1 MVYHTVIQYI
11 QKIGWYQLV
20 SPTVMISKTRLEKD
34 SWFAIYM
41 DLPRIQADEI
51 IVIIDYI
58 HLLYQPFPNR

>member
-1 MVYHTVIQYI
+1 
-11 QKIGWYQLV
+11 
-20 SPTVMISKTRLEKD
+20 MISKTRLEKD

-58 HLLYQPFPNR
+58 HLLYQPFPNRWNIFKHHPSIHESTLLKQLGI